1 MKWRLSG
8 EEESVVDLNERGDG
22 RICYIYVVY
31 D

>member
-8 EEESVVDLNERGDG
+8 EEESVVDLNERRGG